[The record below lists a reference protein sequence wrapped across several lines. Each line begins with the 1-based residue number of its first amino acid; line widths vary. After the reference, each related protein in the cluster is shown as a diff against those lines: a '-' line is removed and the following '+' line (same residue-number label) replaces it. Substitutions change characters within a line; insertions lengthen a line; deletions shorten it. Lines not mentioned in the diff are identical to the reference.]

1 MFWLMRLV
9 HMGIQSYTYKEKKKK
24 KKIKDKTPP
33 HNLFINDRVSD
44 FMISQWITAWWIT
57 LHLVQQCLERACEQ
71 SNIQLAPGSGGQF
84 HRHELDKGGEVF
96 RSSLKIYFTVAFHH
110 LSSLYL
116 NCSYAI
122 FKSHGRFKL

>member
-1 MFWLMRLV
+1 MNHSLV
-9 HMGIQSYTYKEKKKK
+9 NYVALGSMLGEGLRTVKYSTCP
-24 KKIKDKTPP
+24 T
-33 HNLFINDRVSD
+33 R
-44 FMISQWITAWWIT
+44 
-57 LHLVQQCLERACEQ
+57 
-71 SNIQLAPGSGGQF
+71 SGGQF